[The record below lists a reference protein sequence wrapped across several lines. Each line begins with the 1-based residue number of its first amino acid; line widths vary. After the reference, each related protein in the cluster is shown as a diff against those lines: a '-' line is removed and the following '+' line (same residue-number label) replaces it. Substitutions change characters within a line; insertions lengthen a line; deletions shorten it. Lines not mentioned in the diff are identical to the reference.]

1 MRASMVRARL
11 FRPHGED
18 EARVLLAFS
27 AIDPLLTARYGTGQ
41 ARGEV
46 VMHCN
51 LEPTPCPGTFLS
63 CVTALYCCSAVH
75 PA

>member
-18 EARVLLAFS
+18 EAQLLLAFS

-46 VMHCN
+46 VMHRN
-51 LEPTPCPGTFLS
+51 LEPTPCPGTALS